1 MLWLHQQEAIDW
13 ARGRREVILHL
24 GMGCGKTRT
33 ALEIVNELL
42 VSRSI
47 CRILCGCPKA
57 VIAAWVKQAAMWMPS
72 IRIVAL
78 TKGTSAQKGQ
88 QMRAALANTTPV
100 IIVANYESLWR
111 IKDTEKL
118 SWDCFIWDEVHR
130 LKSPSGSA
138 SRWASRMG
146 KRNPKAVRIGLSG
159 TLLAHAPQDA
169 YGVYRAME
177 SPECQTF
184 GQTYTL
190 FKATYFTAHPHIQ
203 GALLGLQRHKEKEF
217 ADKIAATTFHRRSE
231 DVLDLPPILHI
242 EVPVEMTSREAT
254 VYRQLEQDFCAEIDG
269 GRITV
274 ANAMVGLLRML
285 QACSGFMRLDDSEA
299 SQQIDESP
307 SKRSAFADILE
318 DLPAEERLVVF
329 CRFRSDI
336 ESVLQ
341 VCRAMRRSVS
351 ELSGRI
357 DNLAEWQAGE
367 TAVLVAQIQSGGIGI
382 DLSSAS
388 HAVFYS
394 VGHSLSEWL
403 QAIARLHR
411 PGQTRTT
418 RFYSL
423 VSTLLGNTTA
433 DGRVYQALTQ
443 RKEVVD
449 DIIQCYRA
457 RQRPARD
464 PVGNR

>member
-1 MLWLHQQEAIDW
+1 MLWLHQQEAIEW

-33 ALEIVNELL
+33 ALEIINELL
-42 VSRSI
+42 VARSI
-47 CRILCGCPKA
+47 SRIIVGCPKA

-78 TKGTSAQKGQ
+78 TRGTSAEKGRQ
-88 QMRAALANTTPV
+88 IQAAVADTTPV

-111 IKDTEKL
+111 IKEVEKL
-118 SWDCFIWDEVHR
+118 RWDCFVWDEVHR
-130 LKSPSGSA
+130 LKSPSGAA
-138 SRWASRMG
+138 SRWAAKLG
-146 KRNPKAVRIGLSG
+146 KKNPQAVRIGLSG

-184 GQTYTL
+184 GTTYTL
-190 FKATYFTAHPHIQ
+190 FKAHWFVAHPHIQ
-203 GALLGLQRHKEKEF
+203 GALLGLNRHREKEF

-231 DVLDLPPILHI
+231 DVLDLPPILHV
-242 EVPVEMTSREAT
+242 EVPVEMTSKEAG
-254 VYRQLEQDFCAEIDG
+254 VYRQLETDFCAAVDG
-269 GRITV
+269 GTITPS
-274 ANAMVGLLRML
+274 NAMVGLLRML
-285 QACSGFMRLDDSEA
+285 QACSGFMRLDGEDRG
-299 SQQIDESP
+299 QQIDDSP
-307 SKRSAFADILE
+307 SKRAAFADLLE
-318 DLPAEERLVVF
+318 DLPADERVVVF

-336 ESVLQ
+336 ESALH
-341 VCRAMRRSVS
+341 VCKSMGRRSS

-357 DNLAEWQAGE
+357 DSLAEWQAGE
-367 TAVLVAQIQSGGIGI
+367 TTVLVAQIQSGGIGI

-388 HAVFYS
+388 YGVFFS

-411 PGQTRTT
+411 PGQTKTT
-418 RFYSL
+418 RFFSL
-423 VSTLLGNTTA
+423 VSTLLGKTTA

-449 DIIQCYRA
+449 AIVTGYRTRRNA
-457 RQRPARD
+457 SVPAR
-464 PVGNR
+464 